1 MAWWNCR
8 FNLNCV
14 KKGKKIQ
21 FWKWNCGLIASK
33 MSSGSAV
40 TGSGAE
46 EAAPAPPLGQTLI
59 VHVAENGHTFEF
71 KCGGDTPVE
80 AIQHTIQHYC
90 GIPPGDQ
97 LLLCGN
103 TSLDGTHP
111 LAYYKLPRDDREVF
125 LYNKARLLADSA
137 PPAQESPD
145 TPVPIIPPPPRP
157 QDSPPVEVSAD
168 PALKALVS
176 YETRFRYHFQ
186 VANAMYQC
194 SVAKFELCRRLL
206 REGQVQERA
215 LDTARSNLEHT
226 FRKLSQRYSEFV
238 RCFSQQHRAHVEM
251 LANFERDV
259 QRLRAVRLHPM
270 LQCEGR
276 ECLMDLLK
284 ENDLRK
290 LADGCFSSHK
300 QFEVKVSQ
308 LKANF
313 LELKKRVENLFNV
326 MSSGGCKDL
335 EKLIKENQGVI
346 GEQKS
351 IMQSLSKD
359 VDTSKK
365 LVDDCSS
372 CQLSASLRPH
382 DAVSAVGRIY
392 EVHEKDNLPSI
403 RNFDHRLTKLLE
415 KCKDKKNE
423 MSNLVHVCM
432 QRVKSTQISIRGM
445 MNELIAFQEVMGHQE
460 DFDNL
465 KVVSGLGHAYR
476 ACLAEVARRK
486 SYFKLYTG
494 LAGTYAEKLAAECEN
509 EKTRREDFHRIWS
522 RYIRDD
528 IMCSMGL
535 FDSPSQCDIKV
546 APFDCDLLPIDVD
559 DVEKL
564 APQSVLGS
572 FLKSERSQL
581 PKSLLSNSNAS
592 GSLNKSEQNPLS
604 ADDKMEFQD
613 FLGGYDTID
622 IAGTSKLEVENARL
636 KAELASAIAIL
647 CNIGAEYGYES
658 IDEGQVDAVLKKARE
673 KTAEA
678 LAAKDE
684 FASQLQLL
692 LTAKQE
698 KCLSYEKRIQ
708 ELEERLANQYMQTH
722 MVSGSKGTSDSLL
735 SAFKSNDCNQDVS
748 GGRQTQIRDESSVAM
763 DEASSTSEQPSK
775 QTEGGDE
782 NMTDISGA
790 LNLQLLDSAACTN
803 LDAFMS
809 ELPLD
814 NEHKIVNADKEG
826 QMLTQLTMADAS
838 DIPIEDP
845 LNILNS
851 SSNEHHALELR
862 NKELLVSELQNTL
875 DQKSKQL
882 GETESKLSAMTDE
895 INSLKKELE
904 HARSLLD
911 ESQMNC
917 AHLENCLHEAREE
930 ARTNKCSADRRAVE
944 YDALRSSALRIHGL
958 FERLNN
964 CVTAPGV
971 TGFAESLRSLALS
984 LASSVKKDEADTTV
998 QFQQCIKILADKVTL
1013 LTRQSAE
1020 LLERYLAVQAAHGAI
1035 SKELDEKK
1043 ELIKNLYNKLQLEKQ
1058 ASKEKISFGR
1068 FEVHELAIFIRNPAG
1083 HYEAINRNCSNYYL
1097 SEESVALFTE
1107 RHPRYPAYIIGQIV
1121 HIERRIA
1128 HPDQMGGGPR
1138 LDSSGG
1144 RRSPASTLNPYN
1156 LPTGCEYFVV
1166 TVAMLPDAVR

>member
-1 MAWWNCR
+1 
-8 FNLNCV
+8 
-14 KKGKKIQ
+14 
-21 FWKWNCGLIASK
+21 

-40 TGSGAE
+40 TGGGAE
-46 EAAPAPPLGQTLI
+46 EEAAAAVPLGQKLV
-59 VHVAENGHTFEF
+59 VHVAENGHTLEF
-71 KCGGDTPVE
+71 GCGGDTHVE
-80 AIQHTIQHYC
+80 AIQHSIQLYC
-90 GIPPGDQ
+90 GISHGDQ

-103 TSLDGTHP
+103 TSLDGAHP

-125 LYNKARLLADSA
+125 LYNKARLLAESR
-137 PPAQESPD
+137 PPAPESVYIPEPD
-145 TPVPIIPPPPRP
+145 IPPPPRP

-176 YETRFRYHFQ
+176 YEISFRYHFQ
-186 VANAMYQC
+186 VANAVYRSSM
-194 SVAKFELCRRLL
+194 AKFELCRRLL
-206 REGQVQERA
+206 REWQVQERA

-226 FRKLSQRYSEFV
+226 FRKLSQRYSDFV
-238 RCFSQQHRAHVEM
+238 RCFSQQHRGHVEV

-259 QRLRAVRLHPM
+259 QRLRAVRLHPA

-276 ECLMDLLK
+276 QCLLDLIK

-313 LELKKRVENLFNV
+313 LELKKRLDSLFNV
-326 MSSGGCKDL
+326 MSSNGCKDL
-335 EKLIKENQGVI
+335 EKLIKEHQGVI

-392 EVHEKDNLPSI
+392 EVHEKDNLPSV

-423 MSNLVHVCM
+423 MNNLVHVCM
-432 QRVKSTQISIRGM
+432 QRVKSAQTSIRGT
-445 MNELIAFQEVMGHQE
+445 MNELHAFQEVMGHQDR

-465 KVVSGLGHAYR
+465 KLVSGLGHAYR

-494 LAGTYAEKLAAECEN
+494 LAGTYAEKLGTECDT
-509 EKTRREDFHRIWS
+509 EKTRRENFYRAWS
-522 RYIRDD
+522 KYIPDD
-528 IMCSMGL
+528 IMGSMGL
-535 FDSPSQCDIKV
+535 FDSPSQCHIKV
-546 APFDCDLLPIDVD
+546 APFDCDLLPIDID

-564 APQSVLGS
+564 APQSLVGS
-572 FLKSERSQL
+572 YLKSETSHL
-581 PKSLLSNSNAS
+581 PKSSLSNSSTS
-592 GSLNKSEQNPLS
+592 GNLNQSEQNPLNT
-604 ADDKMEFQD
+604 DDKMDFQD
-613 FLGGYDTID
+613 LLGFYDTID

-636 KAELASAIAIL
+636 KAELASAIAVL
-647 CNIGAEYGYES
+647 CSLGAEYGYES
-658 IDEGQVDAVLKKARE
+658 IDEGKIDTVLRKTRE

-678 LAAKDE
+678 LSAKDE
-684 FASQLQLL
+684 YANQLQSM

-698 KCLSYEKRIQ
+698 QCLSYEKRIHD
-708 ELEERLANQYMQTH
+708 LEEQLANQYTQGH

-735 SAFKSNDCNQDVS
+735 SAFKGNDCNLDLS

-782 NMTDISGA
+782 NMTTISDA

-803 LDAFMS
+803 LDAFMT
-809 ELPLD
+809 ELPCD
-814 NEHKIVNADKEG
+814 NVVNIEKDG
-826 QMLTQLTMADAS
+826 RMLTQLTMADTS
-838 DIPIEDP
+838 DIPIKDP
-845 LNILNS
+845 LSILNS
-851 SSNEHHALELR
+851 RTNEHRTLELR

-875 DQKSKQL
+875 DEKSKQL
-882 GETESKLSAMTDE
+882 GETESKLCAVMDE
-895 INSLKKELE
+895 VNSLKKELE
-904 HARSLLD
+904 YTQGRLD

-917 AHLENCLHEAREE
+917 AHLENCLHEARED

-964 CVTAPGV
+964 CVTAPGM

-984 LASSVKKDEADTTV
+984 LASSVKKDEADSTI
-998 QFQQCIKILADKVTL
+998 QFQQCIKVLADKVTL
-1013 LTRQSAE
+1013 LSRQSAE
-1020 LLERYLAVQAAHGAI
+1020 LLERYLRVEAAHKNLAKEMEEM
-1035 SKELDEKK
+1035 KELV
-1043 ELIKNLYNKLQLEKQ
+1043 KNVYSKLQLEKQ
-1058 ASKEKISFGR
+1058 VSKEKISFGR
-1068 FEVHELAIFIRNPAG
+1068 FQVHELAVFVRNPAG

-1107 RHPRYPAYIIGQIV
+1107 HHTRHPAYIIGQIV
-1121 HIERRIA
+1121 HIEWRIV
-1128 HPDQMGGGPR
+1128 HTDQMGGAASRP
-1138 LDSSGG
+1138 DSSGG
-1144 RRSPASTLNPYN
+1144 RRSPASMVNPYS
-1156 LPTGCEYFVV
+1156 LPPGCEYFMV
-1166 TVAMLPDAVR
+1166 TVAMLPDALH

>member
-1 MAWWNCR
+1 M
-8 FNLNCV
+8 

>member
-1 MAWWNCR
+1 
-8 FNLNCV
+8 
-14 KKGKKIQ
+14 
-21 FWKWNCGLIASK
+21 

-40 TGSGAE
+40 TGGGAE
-46 EAAPAPPLGQTLI
+46 EAAAVPLGQKLM
-59 VHVAENGHTFEF
+59 VHVAENGNTLEF
-71 KCGGDTPVE
+71 QCGGDTLVD
-80 AIQHTIQHYC
+80 AIQHSIQLHC
-90 GIPPGDQ
+90 GIPPSDQ

-103 TSLDGTHP
+103 TSLDGANA

-125 LYNKARLLADSA
+125 LYNKARLLADSR
-137 PPAQESPD
+137 PPAPESLYIPE
-145 TPVPIIPPPPRP
+145 PNIPPPPRP
-157 QDSPPVEVSAD
+157 QDSPPVDAAAD

-186 VANAMYQC
+186 VANAVYQ
-194 SVAKFELCRRLL
+194 SSLAKIELCRRLL

-226 FRKLSQRYSEFV
+226 FRKLSQRYSEFL
-238 RCFSQQHRAHVEM
+238 RCFTQQHRSHVEM

-259 QRLRAVRLHPM
+259 QKLRAIRLHPA
-270 LQCEGR
+270 LQSEGR
-276 ECLMDLLK
+276 HCLMDLLK

-290 LADGCFSSHK
+290 LADGCLSSHK
-300 QFEVKVSQ
+300 KFEVKVSQ

-313 LELKKRVENLFNV
+313 LELKKRVEGLFNA
-326 MSSGGCKDL
+326 MSSGGCKDVD
-335 EKLIKENQGVI
+335 KLIKEHQGVI
-346 GEQKS
+346 GDQKI
-351 IMQSLSKD
+351 IMQALSKD

-403 RNFDHRLTKLLE
+403 RKFDHRLTKLLE

-423 MSNLVHVCM
+423 MNTLVHVCM
-432 QRVKSTQISIRGM
+432 QKVKSSQISIKGM
-445 MNELIAFQEVMGHQE
+445 MSELIAFQEVMGHQE

-465 KVVSGLGHAYR
+465 KIVSGLGHAYR
-476 ACLAEVARRK
+476 ACVAEVARRK

-494 LAGTYAEKLAAECEN
+494 LAGTYAEKLATECQN
-509 EKTRREDFHRIWS
+509 EKTRREDFHRTWS
-522 RYIRDD
+522 RYIPDD
-528 IMCSMGL
+528 VMCSMGL
-535 FDSPSQCDIKV
+535 FDSPSQCDVKV
-546 APFDCDLLPIDVD
+546 APFDRYLLPIDVD

-564 APQSVLGS
+564 APQSILGS

-581 PKSLLSNSNAS
+581 AKPLLSNSSTSEN
-592 GSLNKSEQNPLS
+592 LNKSEQNPLS
-604 ADDKMEFQD
+604 ADDKMDFQD
-613 FLGGYDTID
+613 FLGCYDSID

-647 CNIGAEYGYES
+647 CNVGAEYGYES
-658 IDEGQVDAVLKKARE
+658 IDEGQIDAVLKKARE

-684 FASQLQLL
+684 FAYQLQSL

-698 KCLSYEKRIQ
+698 KCLAYEKRIQ
-708 ELEERLANQYMQTH
+708 DLEERLANQYMQGH
-722 MVSGSKGTSDSLL
+722 MVSGSKGTSDCLL
-735 SAFKSNDCNQDVS
+735 SAFKSNDCNLDVS

-803 LDAFMS
+803 LDAFMT
-809 ELPLD
+809 ELPRD
-814 NEHKIVNADKEG
+814 NEHEIVNIDKEG
-826 QMLTQLTMADAS
+826 HMLTQLTMADTS
-838 DIPIEDP
+838 DVPIEDP
-845 LNILNS
+845 LSILNS
-851 SSNEHHALELR
+851 RTNEHHALELR
-862 NKELLVSELQNTL
+862 NKEPLVSELQNTL
-875 DQKSKQL
+875 DQKTKQL
-882 GETESKLSAMTDE
+882 GETEIKLSAIMDE
-895 INSLKKELE
+895 VNSLNKELE
-904 HARSLLD
+904 QTRGLLD

-971 TGFAESLRSLALS
+971 TGFAESLRSLAIS

-998 QFQQCIKILADKVTL
+998 QFQQCIKILADKVYL

-1020 LLERYLAVQAAHGAI
+1020 LLERYSAMQAVHGGI
-1035 SKELDEKK
+1035 TKELDEKK

-1068 FEVHELAIFIRNPAG
+1068 FEVHELAVFFRNPAG

-1107 RHPRYPAYIIGQIV
+1107 HHPQHPAYIIGQIV
-1121 HIERRIA
+1121 HIERRIV
-1128 HPDQMGGGPR
+1128 HPGQMGRAPR
-1138 LDSSGG
+1138 PDSSGG
-1144 RRSPASTLNPYN
+1144 RRSPASLLNPYN
-1156 LPTGCEYFVV
+1156 LPGGCEYFVV
-1166 TVAMLPDAVR
+1166 TVAMLPDAAR

>member
-1 MAWWNCR
+1 
-8 FNLNCV
+8 
-14 KKGKKIQ
+14 
-21 FWKWNCGLIASK
+21 

-40 TGSGAE
+40 TGGGMEDDVAV
-46 EAAPAPPLGQTLI
+46 ALGQKLV
-59 VHVAENGHTFEF
+59 VHVAENGNTLEF
-71 KCGGDTPVE
+71 GCGGDTLVE
-80 AIQHTIQHYC
+80 AIQQSIQLHC

-103 TSLDGTHP
+103 TSLDGAHL

-125 LYNKARLLADSA
+125 LYNKARLLADSR
-137 PPAQESPD
+137 PPAPESIYIPEPD
-145 TPVPIIPPPPRP
+145 IPPPPRP

-176 YETRFRYHFQ
+176 YEIRFRYHFQ
-186 VANAMYQC
+186 VANAVYRS

-206 REGQVQERA
+206 RERQVQERA

-226 FRKLSQRYSEFV
+226 FRKLSQRYSDFV
-238 RCFSQQHRAHVEM
+238 RCFSQQHRGHVDM
-251 LANFERDV
+251 LTFFERDV
-259 QRLRAVRLHPM
+259 QRLRAVRLHPA

-276 ECLMDLLK
+276 QCLLDLIK

-313 LELKKRVENLFNV
+313 LELKKRIDSLFNL
-326 MSSGGCKDL
+326 MSSNGCKDL
-335 EKLIKENQGVI
+335 EKLIKEHQGVI

-365 LVDDCSS
+365 LVDDCSN

-423 MSNLVHVCM
+423 MNTLVHVCM
-432 QRVKSTQISIRGM
+432 QRVKSAQTSIRGM
-445 MNELIAFQEVMGHQE
+445 MNELHAFQEVMGHQDR

-465 KVVSGLGHAYR
+465 KLVSGLGHAYR

-486 SYFKLYTG
+486 SYFKLYSG
-494 LAGTYAEKLAAECEN
+494 LAGTYAEKLATECDS
-509 EKTRREDFHRIWS
+509 EKTRREDFYRTWS
-522 RYIRDD
+522 KYIPDD
-528 IMCSMGL
+528 IMGSMGL

-546 APFDCDLLPIDVD
+546 APFDGDLLPIDVD
-559 DVEKL
+559 DVERL
-564 APQSVLGS
+564 APQSLVGS

-581 PKSLLSNSNAS
+581 PKSSSLINSSTTGN
-592 GSLNKSEQNPLS
+592 LNKSEQNPLS
-604 ADDKMEFQD
+604 TDDKMDFQD
-613 FLGGYDTID
+613 FLGCYDTID

-647 CNIGAEYGYES
+647 CSLGAEYGYDS
-658 IDEGQVDAVLKKARE
+658 IDERQIDALLKKTRE

-684 FASQLQLL
+684 FANQLQAM

-698 KCLSYEKRIQ
+698 QCSSYEKRIQ
-708 ELEERLANQYMQTH
+708 DLEERLANQYMQGH

-735 SAFKSNDCNQDVS
+735 SAFKGNDCNLDVS

-763 DEASSTSEQPSK
+763 DETSSTSEQPSK
-775 QTEGGDE
+775 QIEGGDE

-790 LNLQLLDSAACTN
+790 INLQLLDSAVCTN
-803 LDAFMS
+803 LDAFMT
-809 ELPLD
+809 ELPRE
-814 NEHKIVNADKEG
+814 NERKIVNIDKEG
-826 QMLTQLTMADAS
+826 RTLTQIAMADTS
-838 DIPIEDP
+838 DVPIEDP
-845 LNILNS
+845 LSILNS
-851 SSNEHHALELR
+851 RTNEHHTLDLR

-875 DQKSKQL
+875 DEKSEQL
-882 GETESKLSAMTDE
+882 SETERKLSAVMDE
-895 INSLKKELE
+895 VNSLKKELE
-904 HARSLLD
+904 HTRGLLD

-964 CVTAPGV
+964 CVTVP
-971 TGFAESLRSLALS
+971 TISGFAESLRSLALS
-984 LASSVKKDEADTTV
+984 LSSSAKKGEADSTV
-998 QFQQCIKILADKVTL
+998 QFQQCIKILADKVMAL
-1013 LTRQSAE
+1013 LSQNADMV
-1020 LLERYLAVQAAHGAI
+1020 ERFSTVQATHGALM
-1035 SKELDEKK
+1035 KDLEEKK
-1043 ELIKNLYNKLQLEKQ
+1043 ELIKNLYSKLQLEKQ

-1068 FEVHELAIFIRNPAG
+1068 FEVHELAVFVRNPAG

-1107 RHPRYPAYIIGQIV
+1107 HHPRHPAYIIGQIV

-1128 HPDQMGGGPR
+1128 RLPDQMGGPHP
-1138 LDSSGG
+1138 DSSGG
-1144 RRSPASTLNPYN
+1144 RRSPASMLNPYN
-1156 LPTGCEYFVV
+1156 LAPGCEYFLV
-1166 TVAMLPDAVR
+1166 TVAMLPDTIR

>member
-1 MAWWNCR
+1 M
-8 FNLNCV
+8 

-509 EKTRREDFHRIWS
+509 EKTRREDFHRTWS